1 MQQGHD
7 NKENYQQ
14 LKKLSIVTQTLH
26 VSTLGNVWKT
36 VWRIPLLMLGFKGFN
51 NSYKSRKL
59 SLQTFI
65 EKDVEN
71 RNLKRESLL
80 KMT

>member
-1 MQQGHD
+1 
-7 NKENYQQ
+7 
-14 LKKLSIVTQTLH
+14 
-26 VSTLGNVWKT
+26 
-36 VWRIPLLMLGFKGFN
+36 MLGFKGFN

-71 RNLKRESLL
+71 RNLKQESLL
-80 KMT
+80 EMT